1 MTDKYIAMIQEV
13 ERIYQRLDEEI
24 QQQDALCC
32 ACGNCCDF
40 ESFGHRLYVT
50 TPELLFFLHHIAR
63 DIQPMTGDVCPYRMN
78 GKCSVYPYRFSGC
91 RIFSCKGDVETQNFI
106 SERIIKVFKSLCEKH
121 SVSYRYV
128 YLRDGLEMLLGN
140 DEFNTSSL

>member
-1 MTDKYIAMIQEV
+1 MIQEV
-13 ERIYQRLDEEI
+13 EIIYRRLDEEI

-32 ACGNCCDF
+32 ACGQCCDF

-50 TPELLFFLHHIAR
+50 TPELVYFLHHIGSE
-63 DIQPMTGDVCPYRMN
+63 IQPMTGAVCPYRVN

-91 RIFSCKGDVETQNFI
+91 RIFSCKGDAETQNAI
-106 SERIIKVFKSLCEKH
+106 SERIITIFKSLCEKN

-128 YLRDGLEMLLGN
+128 YLRDGLEMLLEN
-140 DEFNTSSL
+140 DEFNISNL